1 MNDVWLDILLIFFLI
16 MLNGFFAGSEIA
28 VVATRKSRIKELIE
42 KGIHQAKRVEKLQSS
57 PDTFIATTQIG
68 MTVVGSLASALAGVT
83 AVEYLKPLIAT
94 IPMFAGSA
102 ETISLVIV
110 VLVLSFLMLVFGE
123 LVPKS
128 IGLRYSD
135 RVALIIAPPIV
146 LLSKLFHFLIRSLT
160 FTSNLI
166 LKPLHDKTSFSESR
180 ISEEEFKLILD
191 EGRRTGIF
199 DKTEHEL
206 ISSIFEFT
214 DTIAKEVMVPRPDVV
229 AVDVDTKREDL
240 IHIVTE
246 QGYSR
251 LPVYRNSLD
260 NIIGVI
266 YTKDLLTLLEH
277 RDLII
282 LHDIIRPVLFV
293 PSTKKISH
301 LLRELQSKK
310 LHMAIVVDEFGT
322 IDGIITMEDI
332 LEEIVGEIHDEYDE
346 EVKEIEASA
355 DGSVVVDARISIDD
369 FNKRFGIEIPEDAE
383 YESISGFLLKISGK
397 IPEVNDEVRYGGIS
411 FIITKKSQR
420 RIWQI
425 KVKGI
430 AEYQARKKAETASPE
445 VQPS

>member
-1 MNDVWLDILLIFFLI
+1 MNDIWFDILLIFFLI
-16 MLNGFFAGSEIA
+16 LLNGFFAGSEIA
-28 VVATRKSRIKELIE
+28 IVSTRKSRIKELIE
-42 KGIHQAKRVEKLQSS
+42 KGIQKAKKVERLQSA
-57 PDTFIATTQIG
+57 PETFIATTQIG
-68 MTVVGSLASALAGVT
+68 MTIVGSLASALAGVT
-83 AVEYLKPLIAT
+83 AVEFLKPLIAT
-94 IPMFAGSA
+94 IPFLAGSS
-102 ETISLVIV
+102 ETISLAIV
-110 VLVLSFLMLVFGE
+110 VLILSFFMLVFGE

-135 RVALIIAPPIV
+135 RVALLIASPILV
-146 LLSKLFHFLIRSLT
+146 LSRLFHVLVRGLT
-160 FTSNLI
+160 VTSNFI
-166 LKPLHDKTSFSESR
+166 LKPFHDKTSFSEPR
-180 ISEEEFKLILD
+180 MSEEEFKLILE
-191 EGRRTGIF
+191 EGTKTGVF

-229 AVDVDTKREDL
+229 AIEVDTKREDL

-251 LPVYRNSLD
+251 LPVYRQTLD
-260 NIIGVI
+260 NIVGVI

-282 LHDIIRPVLFV
+282 LHDVIRPVLFV

-310 LHMAIVVDEFGT
+310 LHIAIVIDEFGT
-322 IDGIITMEDI
+322 VDGIITMEDI

-346 EVKEIEASA
+346 EVKEAEPSA
-355 DGSVVVDARISIDD
+355 DGSIVVDARITIDD
-369 FNKRFGIEIPEDAE
+369 FNKRFEMTIPEDAE

-397 IPEVNDEVRYGGIS
+397 IPEVNDEIKYGS
-411 FIITKKSQR
+411 LTFIVTKKSQR

-430 AEYQARKKAETASPE
+430 TEYREKRKAESTSQGRE
-445 VQPS
+445 